1 MHGGED
7 VLLIDVVCPF
17 GEAKVRDL
25 ADTRLLNQDIISP
38 EILSSQKSVTQKTF
52 KPRATYSM
60 QDTLRMDVF

>member
-25 ADTRLLNQDIISP
+25 ADTRLLNQDIIGV
-38 EILSSQKSVTQKTF
+38 EILSSQKSVTQKILE
-52 KPRATYSM
+52 PHATYSM
-60 QDTLRMDVF
+60 QDTLRVEVF